1 MKKLTAILTATLL
14 ICAGTAFGEP
24 ITKLKANSDIRIAI
38 LAHFSHV
45 PAWVPVQKGI
55 DDAAK
60 SLGITVEVSGPSDF
74 SVAKQVNMFQG
85 KIAAGVDAIATTMP
99 DSQAFNNVT
108 QEALKR
114 GIPVMSVNADA
125 PDSGR
130 LAYVGQSNF
139 MAGYKVGKHLTE
151 LIKGGKVMI
160 GIHSLGAKNLQDRID
175 GIEKALKEG
184 GNFESKVVEVTT
196 NLVRAQTLVE
206 SWYQANKD
214 AVAMLGVEEVSGIA
228 IKKTIERNKLG
239 DKVIGASFDLV
250 KDVVQGIKDGT
261 MTYTVDQ
268 QLYMQG
274 YMTVQLLYL
283 KVRYD
288 ISPADIDTGA
298 TIIDKSNIE
307 SAMFLAENSYR

>member
-1 MKKLTAILTATLL
+1 MKKIFAVLVA
-14 ICAGTAFGEP
+14 AFLSCTGVACGET
-24 ITKLKANSDIRIAI
+24 ITELKANSDIRIAI

-60 SLGITVEVSGPSDF
+60 SLGIKVEVSGPSDF
-74 SVAKQVNMFQG
+74 SVAKQVTMFQG
-85 KIAAGVDAIATTMP
+85 KIAAGVDAIGSTMP
-99 DSQAFNNVT
+99 DPQAFNNVT
-108 QEALKR
+108 GEALKR

-125 PDSGR
+125 PNSGR
-130 LAYVGQSNF
+130 LAYVGQSNL
-139 MAGYKVGKHLTE
+139 MAGYKVGQHLTT
-151 LIKGGKVMI
+151 LKQGGKVMI

-175 GIEKALKEG
+175 GIKKALDEA
-184 GNFESKVVEVTT
+184 GNFETKVVEVTT
-196 NLVRAQTLVE
+196 NLVRAQGLVE

-239 DKVIGASFDLV
+239 DKVAGASFDLV
-250 KDVVQGIKDGT
+250 KDVVDGIKDGT
-261 MTYTVDQ
+261 MAYTVDQ

-274 YMTVQLLYL
+274 YMTVQQLYL

-288 ISPADIDTGA
+288 ISPSDIDTGA
-298 TIIDKSNIE
+298 TIIDKQNIE
-307 SAMFLAENSYR
+307 SALFLAENSYR